1 MTILRVE
8 GLTKRFGGLEA
19 LGGVDLSVAK
29 GDFRAII
36 GPNGAG
42 KSTFFNAIT
51 GLLRPDA
58 GRVVFEGRDVTGEP
72 PHLLARRGVG
82 RTFQIT
88 SVFHDLSATE
98 NVRVALLAHA
108 ARVFRP

>member
-1 MTILRVE
+1 MDILQVQ
-8 GLTKRFGGLEA
+8 GLTKHFGGLEA
-19 LGGVDLSVAK
+19 LGGVDLDVAK

-42 KSTFFNAIT
+42 KSTFFNTMT

-58 GRVVFEGRDVTGEP
+58 GRVVLEGRDVTGET
-72 PHLLARRGVG
+72 PHLLARRGIG

-88 SVFHDLSATE
+88 SVFHDLSAVA
-98 NVRVALLAHA
+98 NVQVALLA
-108 ARVFRP
+108 